1 MTKRMLIEA
10 THPEET
16 RVVVVDGKRLEEFDY
31 ESANKRQLKGNIY
44 LAKVTRVEPSLQA
57 AFVDYGG
64 NRHGFLAFSE
74 IHPDYYRIP
83 VADREA
89 LLAEHAAMAA
99 EDAASDAEEDLAANS
114 RADLTMSAD
123 KDSDGDPANGEN
135 GEDESSVAE
144 GEGDTLPLLSS
155 PDRLAGP
162 VLEDRGGAA
171 EENGGDAHEADGD
184 AAPEEDDT
192 PDTLPPAEADAGN
205 DAALDA
211 ASAVEPDAVPAAE
224 VTEASAPAAP
234 VETVGGDEAEE
245 VRRRR
250 SRPQRRYKIQE
261 VIKRRQIMLVQVTKE
276 ERGNKGAALT
286 TYLSLAGRYCVL
298 MPNTGRGG
306 GISRKITSAPDR
318 KRLKSIL
325 EEFDIPDGMAVI
337 VRTAGSER
345 NKTELRRDY
354 EYLIRLWDEIR
365 ELTLQSTAPTLIYEE
380 ASLIKRAIRDLY
392 ARDIDEV
399 LVEGEEAYKAAKNF
413 MRTLMP
419 SHAKRVQLYK
429 DPESHLLHRFQV
441 ENQLDAIHNPVV
453 QLRSGGYIV
462 INATE
467 ALVAI
472 DVNSGRATRERNI
485 EETAL
490 KTNVEAAEEIARQL
504 RLRDLAGLIVIDF
517 IDMEENRNNATVE
530 RRLKEAMRHDRA
542 RIQVGRI
549 SAFGLLELSRQRLR
563 PSLIEASTEVCRYCR
578 GSGHVRSTESTAL
591 HVLRAIEEEGSRSR
605 SMALTAAMPAAVALY
620 VLNNKRTALAEI
632 EQRYGMRIVIAADEG
647 LIPPEYRMDR
657 VKTQL
662 PLPEA
667 RQPISQPDVTADED
681 EDVGEAEGA
690 EATAPAEVD
699 DDAGGR
705 RRPRR
710 RRRRRED
717 GRSAD
722 DEPAPLHQR
731 QAPPVDD
738 TAGDDAEDAAASDRG
753 ESEPD
758 WQPGSDAAQDADS
771 QRRRR
776 RRGRRGG
783 RRRRRGGDRPDS
795 VSHELTD
802 RPETASDGEP
812 DSARLLRD
820 GSPDAY
826 ATPAEDAPSAVGDRD
841 ESLEAANDAGL
852 DPADDGRHA
861 RRPPPADV
869 PVVPENWSA
878 GAEVSATSRGHN
890 GDLASPPESGGA
902 ERAAEGDAGP
912 AVAPPPPTEERSP
925 GPPRRGWWK
934 RLIE

>member
-99 EDAASDAEEDLAANS
+99 EDAASDAEEDLAVNT
-114 RADLTMSAD
+114 RADLA
-123 KDSDGDPANGEN
+123 
-135 GEDESSVAE
+135 
-144 GEGDTLPLLSS
+144 
-155 PDRLAGP
+155 AGP
-162 VLEDRGGAA
+162 VEIPETTGGAVESNDPG
-171 EENGGDAHEADGD
+171 EESATNGGDSGEAMPLRMTSERLFGPEIEPEPPAESEASAESGADVGD
-184 AAPEEDDT
+184 AAQADT
-192 PDTLPPAEADAGN
+192 PAATGESNGSETASVGPENAE
-205 DAALDA
+205 
-211 ASAVEPDAVPAAE
+211 PR
-224 VTEASAPAAP
+224 APAASL
-234 VETVGGDEAEE
+234 ETVGGDEAED

-250 SRPQRRYKIQE
+250 SRPLRRYKIQE

-306 GISRKITSAPDR
+306 GISRKITNATDR

-325 EEFDIPDGMAVI
+325 EEFEIADGMAVI

-354 EYLIRLWDEIR
+354 EYLLRLWDEIR
-365 ELTLQSTAPTLIYEE
+365 QLTLQSTAPTLIYEE

-392 ARDIDEV
+392 ARDIEEV
-399 LVEGEEAYKAAKNF
+399 LVEGDDAYKSAKNF

-429 DPESHLLHRFQV
+429 DDASHLFHRFQV
-441 ENQLDAIHNPVV
+441 ESQLDAIHNPVV
-453 QLRSGGYIV
+453 GLRSGGYIV
-462 INATE
+462 INSTE

-490 KTNVEAAEEIARQL
+490 RTNQEAADEIARQL

-517 IDMEENRNNATVE
+517 IDMEENRNNAAVE

-549 SAFGLLELSRQRLR
+549 SPFGLLELSRQRLR

-578 GSGHVRSTESTAL
+578 GTGHLRSTESTAL
-591 HVLRAIEEEGSRSR
+591 HVLRGIEEEGIRNRST
-605 SMALTAAMPAAVALY
+605 ALNIAVPTAVALY
-620 VLNNKRTALAEI
+620 ILNNKRAALAEL
-632 EQRYGMRIVIAADEG
+632 EQRHILRLTLTGDDT
-647 LIPPEYRMDR
+647 LIPPDYRMER
-657 VKTQL
+657 SKT
-662 PLPEA
+662 PVVAAEVRAPV
-667 RQPISQPDVTADED
+667 SQPDAFVEDDEVAEEED
-681 EDVGEAEGA
+681 ETSAPEAQVQ
-690 EATAPAEVD
+690 EAD
-699 DDAGGR
+699 GGR
-705 RRPRR
+705 RRSRR
-710 RRRRRED
+710 RRRRRDE
-717 GRSAD
+717 GRPMPSG
-722 DEPAPLHQR
+722 E
-731 QAPPVDD
+731 APPRFAEPESSGNGESVEFEDQRAD
-738 TAGDDAEDAAASDRG
+738 GDDAQPADDAVGAVPSAAETQG
-753 ESEPD
+753 
-758 WQPGSDAAQDADS
+758 QDGDMS
-771 QRRRR
+771 RRRR

-783 RRRRRGGDRPDS
+783 RRRRRGGERPAANLGGDEARDGAAEPVELDEYTGGPLTDWSEETDENDAAVAHAPATAESSIGEDREVRSSAEAEPQENGHHDVRPDLDEDRPS
-795 VSHELTD
+795 STV
-802 RPETASDGEP
+802 AEP
-812 DSARLLRD
+812 ALRVAD
-820 GSPDAY
+820 
-826 ATPAEDAPSAVGDRD
+826 
-841 ESLEAANDAGL
+841 EAAPAADA
-852 DPADDGRHA
+852 
-861 RRPPPADV
+861 
-869 PVVPENWSA
+869 
-878 GAEVSATSRGHN
+878 N
-890 GDLASPPESGGA
+890 GNGNGNGASPA
-902 ERAAEGDAGP
+902 
-912 AVAPPPPTEERSP
+912 PTEPEP
-925 GPPRRGWWK
+925 AQPAGPPRRGWWK